1 MRKLSAPC
9 QHESALR
16 SLLHP
21 GFLPVLL
28 RCPTAPT
35 LFFCGRKCIESC
47 SSLFQGLEQHAVD
60 AGLVYT
66 CPSVTTRATDK
77 RGLSW
82 LLMTF
87 TDFKMFKSYLIF
99 AALWAYASAATVM
112 DSNVFMDTVMTQ
124 KMPSLVRGNT
134 KLYPFATIPDF
145 NFKVKST
152 GLFNRDLKANI
163 TEGAVRHWDT
173 APRRSGSCRP
183 PVLVGGKTTVACDLD
198 LSGINTTFVAKVSA
212 QRSARNFYTFCLRDG
227 NERGQ
232 PGGHDQ
238 DHLGAVN
245 TTKALA
251 EFEAAALPGKDATLQ
266 TFRIKDFE
274 LKTKYDKALSLEEDR
289 KKEFKKEIEK
299 KVQTTLYEL
308 VYNDYKPL
316 LERAVADTYF
326 PRA

>member
-1 MRKLSAPC
+1 
-9 QHESALR
+9 
-16 SLLHP
+16 
-21 GFLPVLL
+21 
-28 RCPTAPT
+28 
-35 LFFCGRKCIESC
+35 
-47 SSLFQGLEQHAVD
+47 
-60 AGLVYT
+60 
-66 CPSVTTRATDK
+66 
-77 RGLSW
+77 
-82 LLMTF
+82 
-87 TDFKMFKSYLIF
+87 MFKSYLIF

-198 LSGINTTFVAKVSA
+198 LSGINTTFVAKTKGDNLVA
-212 QRSARNFYTFCLRDG
+212 TIKTIWV
-227 NERGQ
+227 
-232 PGGHDQ
+232 H
-238 DHLGAVN
+238 VN